1 METTAIVSAV
11 LGLGFAGIVALA
23 VAEKFVPL
31 LPSYV
36 LLLLLGMA
44 IPDLATWVQ
53 VVAATTL
60 GSVIGAA
67 GWYGLGHWLGR
78 RRVEML
84 VRRFGRYLCL
94 SAPRYRQ
101 LTAAYRRH
109 RFLATLLGQTIPGV
123 RVYAGVPAGVLGFE
137 YRSFLVATTL
147 GTLIW
152 NAPFLYLGF
161 ALRGSGFDP
170 VRLGL
175 AVCVLLIAAESALL
189 YGGRVVFEA
198 ARGRRPNMPAR
209 ASAFVRRSDMEPDR
223 SLAAA
228 GDLSW
233 PPLTARSERR

>member
-1 METTAIVSAV
+1 METTDVVHAV
-11 LGLGFAGIVALA
+11 LGIGFAGIVALA
-23 VAEKFVPL
+23 AAEKFVPL
-31 LPSYV
+31 LPSYA

-44 IPDLATWVQ
+44 IPDPATWVQ

-67 GWYGLGHWLGR
+67 GWYGLGRWLGR
-78 RRVEML
+78 RRVEAL
-84 VRRFGRYLCL
+84 VRRFGRYLGL
-94 SAPRYRQ
+94 SASRYRR

-123 RVYAGVPAGVLGFE
+123 RVYAGVPAGVFGFE
-137 YRSFLVATTL
+137 YRAFLVATML

-175 AVCVLLIAAESALL
+175 AVCALLILAESALL
-189 YGGRVVFEA
+189 YAGRAMLEA
-198 ARGRRPNMPAR
+198 ARGRRPSAPAR
-209 ASAFVRRSDMEPDR
+209 ACAFVRRGGQEPDR

-233 PPLTARSERR
+233 PPLSARSERR

>member
-1 METTAIVSAV
+1 MVNAV
-11 LGLGFAGIVALA
+11 LSVGLAGIVALA

-31 LPSYV
+31 LPSYA

-67 GWYGLGHWLGR
+67 GWYGLGRWLGR
-78 RRVEML
+78 RRVEAL

-94 SAPRYRQ
+94 DPSRYRR

-109 RFLATLLGQTIPGV
+109 RFMATLLGQTIPGV
-123 RVYAGVPAGVLGFE
+123 RVYAGVPAGVFGFE
-137 YRSFLVATTL
+137 WRAFLVATTL

-152 NAPFLYLGF
+152 NTPFLYLGF
-161 ALRGSGFDP
+161 TLRGSGFDP
-170 VRLGL
+170 LRLGL
-175 AVCVLLIAAESALL
+175 AVCALLIVAESALL
-189 YGGRVVFEA
+189 YAGRAVFKA
-198 ARGRRPNMPAR
+198 ARGRRPSVPGR
-209 ASAFVRRSDMEPDR
+209 TSAFVRLPDQASGR
-223 SLAAA
+223 SLAAT

-233 PPLTARSERR
+233 PPLSARSERR